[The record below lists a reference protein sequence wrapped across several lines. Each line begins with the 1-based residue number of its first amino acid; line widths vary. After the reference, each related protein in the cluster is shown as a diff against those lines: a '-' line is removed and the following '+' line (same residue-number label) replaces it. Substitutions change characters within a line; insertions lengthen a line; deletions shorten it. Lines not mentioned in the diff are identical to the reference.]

1 MTSTIL
7 ISPLFSDFSK
17 VGLTSR
23 SSCPLSRPDTL
34 TPVTP
39 GGMSG
44 NISIIKS
51 SFPATPT
58 LPVPGR
64 TG

>member
-1 MTSTIL
+1 M
-7 ISPLFSDFSK
+7 
-17 VGLTSR
+17 GLTSR
-23 SSCPLSRPDTL
+23 SSCPLSRPDTR

-44 NISIIKS
+44 NISIIES